1 VKVTPLRTLKTDSEA
16 SASVGA
22 RGVCSTVIEFVASG
36 TRRGFSSAIDK
47 RLRRWGL
54 VGLFVAGGL
63 LASCA
68 NQTADAQ
75 PVLHTSDISGLSDRA
90 QAGTEAYVCNFG
102 YTSDPG
108 ATVTP
113 VNLVDAST
121 DPDITTGT
129 LPDAIA
135 ATPDGRYVL
144 VADEG
149 QDLVTVVDTSDG
161 DVVARLATGV
171 EPDAVAVSPNG
182 RTALVANA
190 DGASVTP
197 VDLETM
203 RSEPAV
209 RVGNQPDAIAF
220 GGPGGDTA
228 LVANAGDATVTPVDV
243 TNMTAGTPIAVGVEP
258 DAITVSP
265 DGGTALV
272 ANFGS
277 SSVTV
282 IDMSS
287 LSAAGD
293 IAIGVAPTG
302 LATKGATAWA
312 SGGTSLVPISFAA
325 RAVSGNP
332 VNVGRLVEGV
342 AISGSDAWVADQGPY
357 VTEVDLTDGKVVTS
371 VQVGGRPSAIVI
383 PAPLH

>member
-1 VKVTPLRTLKTDSEA
+1 MA
-16 SASVGA
+16 
-22 RGVCSTVIEFVASG
+22 
-36 TRRGFSSAIDK
+36 
-47 RLRRWGL
+47 
-54 VGLFVAGGL
+54 GL
-63 LASCA
+63 LGSCS

-75 PVLHTSDISGLSDRA
+75 PVLHASDISGLGERA
-90 QAGTEAYVCNFG
+90 QSGTEAYVCNLGF
-102 YTSDPG
+102 TSDPG

-113 VNLVDAST
+113 VDLADAT
-121 DPDITTGT
+121 ADPAITTGT

-135 ATPDGRYVL
+135 ASPDGKYVL

-149 QDLVTVVDTSDG
+149 QDLVTVLDVSDG

-182 RTALVANA
+182 RIALVANA
-190 DGASVTP
+190 DGATVTP

-209 RVGNQPDAIAF
+209 HVGDQPDAVAF
-220 GGPGGDTA
+220 GGPGGNTA
-228 LVANAGDATVTPVDV
+228 LVANLGDGTVTPVDV
-243 TNMTAGTPIAVGVEP
+243 RTMTAETPIRVGAEP
-258 DAITVSP
+258 DAIAVSP
-265 DGGTALV
+265 DGDTALV

-282 IDMSS
+282 IDISA

-302 LATKGATAWA
+302 LATAGGIAWA
-312 SGGTSLVPISFAA
+312 SGGTSLVPVSFSA
-325 RAVSGNP
+325 RAVSGTP
-332 VNVGRLVEGV
+332 VDVGRLVEAV
-342 AISGSDAWVADQGPY
+342 AISSSDAADAWVADQGPY
-357 VTEVDLTDGKVVTS
+357 VTEVNLTDGS
-371 VQVGGRPSAIVI
+371 VIRSVEVGGRPSGIVI